1 MNGTTA
7 GHAYFMPTLTQ
18 AWWLL
23 ALAIAFEV
31 GGTVSMRLSEGFTR
45 PVPSVAIF
53 VFYAL
58 SFAVNSFVIRTLGL
72 STVYAVWSGVGT
84 VATAL
89 IGILYFKEPST
100 ALKLSSIG
108 LIVIGVI
115 GLHASSHH

>member
-1 MNGTTA
+1 MSSAVPT
-7 GHAYFMPTLTQ
+7 HPYFMPTITQ

-45 PVPSVAIF
+45 PTPSIAIF
-53 VFYAL
+53 IFYAL

-84 VATAL
+84 VATAA
-89 IGILYFKEPST
+89 IGILYFKEPAT
-100 ALKLSSIG
+100 AFKLSSIG
-108 LIVIGVI
+108 MIVIGVI
-115 GLHASSHH
+115 GLHASTRA

>member
-1 MNGTTA
+1 VIGVTA
-7 GHAYFMPTLTQ
+7 GHPYFMPTLAQ

-23 ALAIAFEV
+23 GLAIVLEV

-84 VATAL
+84 VVTAL

-115 GLHASSHH
+115 GLHASSRH